1 VARVYDAPGSSFVS
15 KAALSLNTHVG
26 FESGGEGLP
35 GPGQAHMVGSSL
47 VGRTWF
53 AKNYLALSLRGEVIS
68 NPSSYLAQFPPPG
81 YASGGG
87 TPALRAAGLTATFD
101 ILPSDSIALRAE
113 VSHRVSNRAYFAGP
127 DGTTSPD
134 GFQPIDPTFTPDTRT
149 DQTLFVLGLNARL

>member
-1 VARVYDAPGSSFVS
+1 
-15 KAALSLNTHVG
+15 
-26 FESGGEGLP
+26 
-35 GPGQAHMVGSSL
+35 
-47 VGRTWF
+47 
-53 AKNYLALSLRGEVIS
+53 
-68 NPSSYLAQFPPPG
+68 
-81 YASGGG
+81 
-87 TPALRAAGLTATFD
+87 LTATFD